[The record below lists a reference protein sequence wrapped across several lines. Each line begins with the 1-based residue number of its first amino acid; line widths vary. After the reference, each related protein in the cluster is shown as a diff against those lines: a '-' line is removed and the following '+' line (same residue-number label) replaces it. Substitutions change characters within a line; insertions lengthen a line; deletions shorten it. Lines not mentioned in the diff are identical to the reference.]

1 MSLLAAMAIPTPTDR
16 YRRRRTTT
24 LRLEGLEPRL
34 ALAAIG
40 SEDSLGAGV
49 APHPAVAPAAVLAAS
64 APAFAVV
71 APLAAQPTAVPA
83 GLMTHTLQSEFQRTP
98 TLLRVLVPDSYDP
111 IRSYRTVYLLPV
123 EPGGGRKYGDGL
135 TVVQKANLHNV
146 HDAIFVAP
154 SFSDMP
160 WYGDHPTKTSIRQ
173 ESHLLR
179 TVIPFVETTYAVSR
193 QAADRLLVGFSK
205 SGYGAFS
212 LLLRHSDQFGKA
224 VAWDAPL
231 TLGKPRSDWGMPKV
245 YGSNANFGNYRVT
258 RLIDQ
263 RAPLL
268 AAGSPRLVL
277 AGSSTFRSDHAKVA
291 KQLTKLG
298 VPHVVL
304 NGPRYGH
311 AWGTGWLPAAVQQAL
326 A

>member
-1 MSLLAAMAIPTPTDR
+1 M
-16 YRRRRTTT
+16 T

-40 SEDSLGAGV
+40 SDESLGAGV
-49 APHPAVAPAAVLAAS
+49 APHPSVALAAVHTALV
-64 APAFAVV
+64 PPFTVV
-71 APLAAQPTAVPA
+71 APLAAQLTAVPA
-83 GLMTHTLQSEFQRTP
+83 GLTTYTLQSEFQRTP

-111 IRSYRTVYLLPV
+111 NRTYRTVYVLPV
-123 EPGGGRKYGDGL
+123 EPGSGRQYGDGL

-160 WYGDHPTKTSIRQ
+160 WYGDHPTKTTIRQ

-179 TVIPFVETTYAVSR
+179 TVIPFVENTYAVSR

-212 LLLRHSDQFGKA
+212 LLLRNPDEFGKA

-231 TLGKPRSDWGMPKV
+231 ALGSPRSDWGMPKIF
-245 YGSNANFGNYRVT
+245 GSNANFGNYRVT

-268 AAGSPRLVL
+268 ATGSPRLIL
-277 AGSSTFRSDHAKVA
+277 AGANTFRSDHAQVA
-291 KQLTKLG
+291 RQLARLG
-298 VPHVVL
+298 VPHVVV